1 MYSFCLSLRIIV
13 VPHAGTW
20 IEIQYLYLLIQS
32 PLSSFPTRERGL
44 KYGTDHFRIKSVL
57 SFPTRER
64 GLKLHVYWRTGKSRN
79 RRSPRGNVDWNPP
92 ELERALDLYVVP
104 HAGTWIEISFHIPGL
119 HRLLRRSPRGNVDWN
134 QTKMAAASIT
144 TGRSPRGNV
153 DWN

>member
-20 IEIQYLYLLIQS
+20 IEIWNR
-32 PLSSFPTRERGL
+32 SFQDQVRAVVPHAGTWIEMYPPTTAH
-44 KYGTDHFRIKSVL
+44 KHIK

-64 GLKLHVYWRTGKSRN
+64 GLKLHVYWRTGKSCN